1 MLAAAR
7 RAPAQP
13 ARRAGQ
19 PRRHGMHH
27 RPAASFLDI
36 DAARRDMRVVQ
47 QRSSIEDRPDSNA
60 ARAEQRQRRIASTSS
75 SYASGAALS
84 NRAIDSKVAVL
95 SFGFPD
101 SKKPLD
107 R

>member
-1 MLAAAR
+1 
-7 RAPAQP
+7 
-13 ARRAGQ
+13 
-19 PRRHGMHH
+19 MHD
-27 RPAASFLDI
+27 RPAVSFLDI
-36 DAARRDMRVVQ
+36 DAARRDMLVAQ
-47 QRSSIEDRPDSNA
+47 QRGRIQDRPDGDT

-75 SYASGAALS
+75 SYASRAALS
-84 NRAIDSKVAVL
+84 DRAIDSKVAVL